1 MWVGEHQ
8 KIGSTTPV
16 LKVSYKTPNKIISEY
31 ICFEHTGYP
40 RDKAVRWWSQMG
52 TPASLRK
59 SPPKTVEEAL
69 FRQLEIRK
77 PNLIKVDFSGRFP
90 NIVNHIWR

>member
-59 SPPKTVEEAL
+59 SPPRTVEEAL
-69 FRQLEIRK
+69 FRYCNTFK
-77 PNLIKVDFSGRFP
+77 NL
-90 NIVNHIWR
+90 